1 MSDALGSHYEIGP
14 GRARPPF
21 EPKLI
26 RCSVCGAQLSTLDER
41 TELVVCPS
49 CDSQLQV
56 TGVQQRVLGKSSTS
70 VNFPLDLGDSFTWE
84 DHRYEVMA
92 RIASIE
98 EGDLTE
104 MTRDYLLFS
113 PRRGTLW
120 LSEYG
125 GQWSIARRS
134 HVQPEESP
142 FVVSPGGSLMTHD
155 GREWQCVEGGTYQVY
170 YVDGALPYVCK
181 VGDQSTYV
189 DFTDGQRGQ
198 LSAETSH
205 SSRGGLAEVEYTV
218 GQALR
223 ISEVRTATGNT
234 AIPGEQL
241 ISRAAATSISKALSV
256 LMLAAAAF
264 ALIVNIGLVVVADGS
279 GSVAYSTTVNPSSL
293 TQEVETGSF
302 TLDGPTGVTIRLAA
316 PGLDQAWMSVNVG
329 LVKKSSKAE
338 DDRVLHV
345 TDGEMSR
352 YSGYEGGEYWAEGS
366 TSTRTN
372 VFWVAE
378 PGTYALI
385 VQGVS
390 GVGNAETSSRSEH
403 GLQLSVVQGALS
415 SFAAILGAV
424 ASLMGLVVAWVLGKL
439 IQAASRSF

>member
-41 TELVVCPS
+41 TEQIVCPS
-49 CDSQLQV
+49 CDSQLHV
-56 TGVQQRVLGKSSTS
+56 TGVQQRVLGKSNKHVS
-70 VNFPLDLGDSFTWE
+70 FALDLGDSFTWE

-98 EGDLTE
+98 DGDLTE

-120 LSEYG
+120 LSEYA

-142 FVVSPGGSLMTHD
+142 FLVASGGSLTTYD
-155 GREWQCVEGGTYQVY
+155 GREWTCIEGGTYEVY

-181 VGDQSTYV
+181 VGDRSNYV
-189 DFTDGQRGQ
+189 DFTDGERGQ
-198 LSAETSH
+198 FSAETSK
-205 SSRGGLAEVEYTV
+205 SAGFSEVEYTV

-223 ISEVRTATGNT
+223 VSEVRDATGNLD
-234 AIPGEQL
+234 IRGEQL
-241 ISRAAATSISKALSV
+241 IARSGPTAISQALSF

-264 ALIVNIGLVVVADGS
+264 ALLVNIGLMVFAEGS
-279 GSVAYSTTVNPSSL
+279 GSVVYSTTIDPSSL

-302 TLDGPTGVTIRLAA
+302 TIDGPTGVQIQLSA

-329 LVKKSSKAE
+329 LVKKGSMAE
-338 DDRVLHV
+338 QDVVVHV
-345 TDGEMSR
+345 QDGEMSR

-366 TSTRTN
+366 RSTRTN
-372 VFWVAE
+372 VFWVKE

-390 GVGNAETSSRSEH
+390 GLGNSETASRAEH
-403 GLQLSVVQGALS
+403 GVQLAVLQGALS
-415 SFAAILGAV
+415 SMAAMLGAI
-424 ASLMGLVVAWVLGKL
+424 ASVLGLVVAWGLGKL
-439 IQAASRSF
+439 IKAASRSF